1 MRDDRTVNKNWPLP
15 YRGNS
20 LADDVERIRGTF
32 AAIDTAIA
40 SLESSI
46 EDINTKLETLGIK
59 ASKSEIFD
67 KLGFFIDDEGY
78 LCQANVNQ
86 DDNDDNPE
94 TPLVLIDGEPAVLT
108 TKNDIKE
115 LLAELNFGQ

>member
-20 LADDVERIRGTF
+20 LANDVERIRETF
-32 AAIDTAIA
+32 TAIDTAVA
-40 SLESSI
+40 SLENSI
-46 EDINTKLETLGIK
+46 EEINTKLEALGVK
-59 ASKSEIFD
+59 ASKAEIFD
-67 KLGFFIDDEGY
+67 KLGFFIDEEGY

-108 TKNDIKE
+108 TKTDIKE
-115 LLAELNFGQ
+115 LLAELNLGQ